1 MLLCLLVIQAEVSGY
16 AVDWVVD
23 TNAVAGITLRPVHR
37 NSRYGA
43 VSNSCPRMSRCTSSV
58 AIVKFEILLDGLL
71 ALFELG
77 PSGWGMAR
85 LLRSLTTIPNARN
98 VSEVPQTRKLYM
110 CCINSL
116 LMRSSIYDKYVR

>member
-23 TNAVAGITLRPVHR
+23 TNAVAGITLRPVHS

-58 AIVKFEILLDGLL
+58 AIVKFEILLLGMDGLL

-77 PSGWGMAR
+77 SSGWGMAR
-85 LLRSLTTIPNARN
+85 LLRSLTTNPDARN
-98 VSEVPQTRKLYM
+98 VSEIP
-110 CCINSL
+110 
-116 LMRSSIYDKYVR
+116 